1 MQILFLEGS
10 KEKTNRSVKD
20 LGWEVSA
27 SLVGCSVVLLNPS
40 TTFPAL
46 HMHPPQKT
54 QSTVPLLMADFLGFF
69 SMSHNKRSHS

>member
-1 MQILFLEGS
+1 
-10 KEKTNRSVKD
+10 
-20 LGWEVSA
+20 
-27 SLVGCSVVLLNPS
+27 VVLLNPS